1 MYTVFIY
8 LTKVNI
14 KWGKNMNFI
23 QFKYNIL
30 NIGHFFNLHKSNMSS
45 IIDFSTG
52 WIQITHHTHI
62 RTLIVHAST
71 RLDKFKYDPIKR
83 PLMFVDR

>member
-1 MYTVFIY
+1 
-8 LTKVNI
+8 
-14 KWGKNMNFI
+14 MNFI
-23 QFKYNIL
+23 HFKYNIS
-30 NIGHFFNLHKSNMSS
+30 NVRHFFNLHKSNMSS

-52 WIQITHHTHI
+52 LVQFTHHHTHN

-71 RLDKFKYDPIKR
+71 RPEKFKYDPIKR

>member
-14 KWGKNMNFI
+14 EWSKNMNFI
-23 QFKYNIL
+23 QFNYNIL
-30 NIGHFFNLHKSNMSS
+30 NVGHFFNLHKFNMSS

-52 WIQITHHTHI
+52 LVHFTHHTHNI
-62 RTLIVHAST
+62 TLIVHAST
-71 RLDKFKYDPIKR
+71 RLDKIKYDQIKR